1 MQATALSVTLSGLEA
16 HLVRVEVDSG
26 RGHPMFRIVGL
37 PEVCVR
43 ERRGPVAAAL
53 RCLDVELNEYVITN
67 NQAPA
72 YLRKGGSASDVAI
85 ALGILAALE
94 RIPAEPLARTVL
106 LGELSLSGD
115 VRAVRGVLPALL
127 GARRRGISEAVVPLG
142 NGPEAAAIAGI
153 RARTAENL
161 EQIVAHFTNASGAE
175 LPVAVGKPK
184 PSRPGLSVDFAEVR
198 GQYAARRVLE
208 IAAAGEHNLL
218 MMGPPG
224 AGKTM
229 LARRVPT
236 ILPPMTDEESLTVT
250 AVHSVAGLLAAK
262 EGLLTERPFRAPHH
276 TLSSA
281 ALFGGG
287 DPLRPGEISL
297 AHHGCLFLDEL
308 LEFRR
313 HVLEGMRQ
321 PLETGE
327 VNICRA
333 RMRVT
338 FPARPLLVAAVNPCP
353 CGYYASAQRP
363 CTCSPKRVQ
372 RYRSRLSGP
381 LLDRID
387 LHVALPALT
396 IDELQRS
403 RPGESSAVIRAR
415 VTAARAIQFARFER
429 GLTSTPYNATLR
441 GVDLDKVAA
450 PNKRACKLLANAVK
464 QLGLSTRGY
473 IKVRR
478 VARTIADLEGKE
490 HVGSDHYVE
499 ALGARALDRRA
510 GQSLAKAS

>member
-1 MQATALSVTLSGLEA
+1 MQATTRSVTLSGLEA
-16 HLVRVEVDSG
+16 HMVRVEVDSG
-26 RGHPMFRIVGL
+26 RGLPMFRIVGL
-37 PEVCVR
+37 AEICVR
-43 ERRGPVAAAL
+43 ESRVRVAAAL
-53 RCLDVELNEYVITN
+53 RCLEVELNEYVITIN
-67 NQAPA
+67 LAPA
-72 YLRKGGSASDVAI
+72 YLRKGGSAFDLAI

-94 RIPAEPLARTVL
+94 RIPAEPLASMVL
-106 LGELSLSGD
+106 LGELSLGGEI
-115 VRAVRGVLPALL
+115 RAVRGVLPALL
-127 GARRRGISEAVVPLG
+127 GARRQGFVEAIVPLG

-153 RARTAENL
+153 RVRTATSLAEL
-161 EQIVAHFTNASGAE
+161 VAHFTEDGHAG
-175 LPVAVGKPK
+175 LPAAVAKPK
-184 PSRPGLSVDFAEVR
+184 ASAPGHGVDFAEVR
-198 GQYAARRVLE
+198 GQHAARRVME

-229 LARRVPT
+229 LARRLPT

-250 AVHSVAGLLAAK
+250 AVHSVAGLLGTK
-262 EGLLTERPFRAPHH
+262 EGLVTERPFRAPHH

-287 DPLRPGEISL
+287 DPLRPGEVSL

-313 HVLEGMRQ
+313 DLLEGMRQ

-327 VNICRA
+327 VSICRA

-363 CTCSPKRVQ
+363 CTCSPKRVE

-387 LHVALPALT
+387 LHVALPALS
-396 IDELQRS
+396 IDELQQS
-403 RPGESSAVIRAR
+403 RPGESSAAIRKR
-415 VTAARAIQFARFER
+415 VLAARAAQHARFER
-429 GLTSTPYNATLR
+429 GETSTPYNATLR

-450 PNKRACKLLANAVK
+450 PDEPARELLASAVE
-464 QLGLSTRGY
+464 QLGLTARGY

-490 HVGSDHYVE
+490 RVGTNHYVE

-510 GQSLAKAS
+510 GPALARAS